1 MKYLNFTIL
10 VCLFPLAITAQDIQT
25 FLLKNDTGMKA
36 VVSNYGARL
45 MQLEVHNW
53 NGRLEPV
60 IKGYQHISEYKDN
73 PTLGATMMSLDG
85 KVSQTK
91 TDENGQKVKI
101 PFTHKDALEFICD
114 QATYA
119 LMEMDL
125 LKGRFEMLISNQED
139 KSESVDLP
147 VLDLGGAQ

>member
-1 MKYLNFTIL
+1 MNNTNASIQPEKCNTVTLWSIY
-10 VCLFPLAITAQDIQT
+10 AIIEHMYEIAD
-25 FLLKNDTGMKA
+25 L
-36 VVSNYGARL
+36 
-45 MQLEVHNW
+45 
-53 NGRLEPV
+53 
-60 IKGYQHISEYKDN
+60 
-73 PTLGATMMSLDG
+73 SLDG

-91 TDENGQKVKI
+91 TDENGQNVKI